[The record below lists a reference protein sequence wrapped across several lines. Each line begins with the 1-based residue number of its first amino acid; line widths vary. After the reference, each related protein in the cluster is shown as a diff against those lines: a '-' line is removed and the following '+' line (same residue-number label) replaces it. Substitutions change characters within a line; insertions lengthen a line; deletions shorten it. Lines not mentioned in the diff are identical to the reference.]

1 MANGIKFGT
10 SEMDNLK
17 LGAVQVDK
25 VYLGAVLVWP
35 ISTSG
40 SIITIGQDQDG
51 SAAGNY
57 SGSYVVA
64 QSSTNGSG
72 VNAEFAITIG
82 YNLGKNKSFLTGQAI
97 ETGEEGSGYVV
108 GEIVTLDM
116 STVGGTWTA
125 DPPSIEVLTVTT

>member
-17 LGAVQVDK
+17 FGAVQVDE

-40 SIITIGQDQDG
+40 SIITIGDDEDG

-64 QSSTNGSG
+64 QLSTDGSG
-72 VNAEFAITIG
+72 TGAEFAITIS
-82 YNLGKNKSFLTGQAI
+82 YNLGKNKSFMSTEAI
-97 ETGEEGSGYVV
+97 ETGEEGSGYAA

-116 STVGGTWTA
+116 STVGGTWSPT
-125 DPPSIEVLTVTT
+125 PRIEVLTVTT